1 MGNNHWMT
9 VIGIDQ
15 TLVKVY
21 DSLYRCVGTC
31 VTMQAASIM
40 KSASEYMIFRV
51 ESTQIQEGG
60 IDCGLFAIAYATK
73 FCFGNNPE
81 CYR

>member
-1 MGNNHWMT
+1 MT

-15 TLVKVY
+15 KLVKVY

-31 VTMQAASIM
+31 VTMQAASMM
-40 KSASEYMIFRV
+40 KSASEHMIFRV
-51 ESTQIQEGG
+51 ESTQIQEGA
-60 IDCGLFAIAYATK
+60 IDCGHFAIDYATE

-81 CYR
+81 CFR